1 MRFLCQNLPMSQSST
16 PIFPTA
22 SVIGSGLMGTGI
34 AAIFA
39 ASRIKVT
46 LIDTDQKRLD
56 DSKGRIH
63 GIAAEL
69 LSAEL
74 IQESPETVAARVVCV
89 PDLEACRESDL
100 IIEAIFENLEAK
112 HALYTQLEKIVSPAT
127 IIGSNTSGLL
137 PSDLC
142 RPFHHPERFLVIHF
156 WNPPHAISLVE
167 VVPNPA
173 TKPEVVETVLQ
184 FLRSV
189 GTDPVLVSKEIPG
202 FIGNRLQ
209 YAILREALAIVR
221 SGAATAEAVDTAV
234 KASLGPRYSVVGPIE
249 TADLGGLDTFSTIAS
264 YLMPLLAKDEDVL
277 QLMKEKL
284 AAGKTG
290 LRSGEGFY
298 PWPEER
304 AAAVIARRNH
314 ALLQHRKATEG
325 RS

>member
-1 MRFLCQNLPMSQSST
+1 MAPSSS
-16 PIFPTA
+16 PAFSTA

-39 ASRIKVT
+39 AANIKVT

-56 DSKGRIH
+56 EAKGRIQ

-69 LSAEL
+69 LSAGL
-74 IQESPETVAARVVCV
+74 IHENAETVATRVVCAAE
-89 PDLEACRESDL
+89 LEACQTSDL

-112 HALYTQLEKIVSPAT
+112 HALYTELEKIVSPET
-127 IIGSNTSGLL
+127 VIGSNTSGLL

-142 RPFHHPERFLVIHF
+142 RPFHHPERFLVVHF

-167 VVPNPA
+167 VVPNPR
-173 TKPEVVETVLQ
+173 TKPDVVAGVLQ
-184 FLRSV
+184 FLRSID
-189 GTDPVLVSKEIPG
+189 TDPVLVSKEIPG

-264 YLMPLLAKDEDVL
+264 YLMPLLAKDEEVL
-277 QLMKEKL
+277 ELMKEKV

-298 PWPEER
+298 SWPEER
-304 AAAVIARRNH
+304 AKAVLALRNRV
-314 ALLQHRKATEG
+314 LLEHRKAVDETG
-325 RS
+325 RAENSAR

>member
-1 MRFLCQNLPMSQSST
+1 MSQSSSPVFST
-16 PIFPTA
+16 V

-34 AAIFA
+34 AAVFA
-39 ASRIKVT
+39 AAKMNVT

-56 DSKGRIH
+56 ESKIRIH

-74 IQESPETVAARVVCV
+74 IHENPETLAARVFCT
-89 PDLEACRESDL
+89 PDLEKCKESEL
-100 IIEAIFENLEAK
+100 ILEAIFENLEAK
-112 HALYTQLEKIVSPAT
+112 HALYTRLE
-127 IIGSNTSGLL
+127 L
-137 PSDLC
+137 
-142 RPFHHPERFLVIHF
+142 HHPERFLVIHF
-156 WNPPHAISLVE
+156 WNPPHAIPLVE

-173 TKPEVVETVLQ
+173 TKPEVTEHILK

-189 GTDPVLVSKEIPG
+189 NCDPVLVEKEIPG

-209 YAILREALAIVR
+209 YAVLREALAIVR
-221 SGAATAEAVDTAV
+221 SGAATPEAVDTAM

-249 TADLGGLDTFSTIAS
+249 SADLGGLDTFFTIAS

-277 QLMKEKL
+277 QLMKEKV

-290 LRSGEGFY
+290 PRSGEGFY

-304 AAAVIARRNH
+304 AATVIARRNR
-314 ALLQHRKATEG
+314 ALLQHRKSSQE
-325 RS
+325 

>member
-1 MRFLCQNLPMSQSST
+1 MAQIPSPVFS
-16 PIFPTA
+16 TA

-34 AAIFA
+34 AAVFA
-39 ASRIKVT
+39 AAKMKVT
-46 LIDTDQKRLD
+46 LIDTDHKRLGE
-56 DSKGRIH
+56 SRSRIQ

-74 IQESPETVAARVVCV
+74 IEDSPDAVAARVDCAS
-89 PDLEACRESDL
+89 DLVACKESDL
-100 IIEAIFENLEAK
+100 VLEAIFENLDAK
-112 HALYTQLEKIVSPAT
+112 HALYTQLEQIVSPST

-137 PSDLC
+137 PSALC
-142 RPFHHPERFLVIHF
+142 RPFRHPERFLVVHF
-156 WNPPHAISLVE
+156 WNPPHAIPLVE

-173 TKPEVVETVLQ
+173 TKPEVTESVLQ

-189 GTDPVLVSKEIPG
+189 KCDPVLVAKEIPG

-209 YAILREALAIVR
+209 YAVLREALAIVR
-221 SGAATAEAVDTAV
+221 SGAATPEAVDTAM

-249 TADLGGLDTFSTIAS
+249 TADLGGLDTFFTIAS

-277 QLMKEKL
+277 QLMKEKV

-298 PWPEER
+298 SWPEER
-304 AAAVIARRNH
+304 AAAVVARRNR
-314 ALLQHRKATEG
+314 ALLQHRKAREE
-325 RS
+325 R

>member
-1 MRFLCQNLPMSQSST
+1 MAQIPSPVFS
-16 PIFPTA
+16 TA

-34 AAIFA
+34 AAVFA
-39 ASRIKVT
+39 AAKMKVT
-46 LIDTDQKRLD
+46 LIDTDEKRLGE
-56 DSKGRIH
+56 SKSRIQ

-74 IQESPETVAARVVCV
+74 IEESPDAVAARVDCV
-89 PDLEACRESDL
+89 SDLEACKESDL
-100 IIEAIFENLEAK
+100 ILEAIFENLEAK
-112 HALYTQLEKIVSPAT
+112 HALYTQLEQIVSPST

-137 PSDLC
+137 PSALC
-142 RPFHHPERFLVIHF
+142 RPFRHPERFLVIHF
-156 WNPPHAISLVE
+156 WNPPHAIPLVE

-173 TKPEVVETVLQ
+173 TRPEVTESVLQ

-189 GTDPVLVSKEIPG
+189 KCDPVLVAKEIPG

-209 YAILREALAIVR
+209 YAVLREALAIVR
-221 SGAATAEAVDTAV
+221 SGAATPEAVDTAM

-249 TADLGGLDTFSTIAS
+249 TADLGGLDTFFTIAS

-277 QLMKEKL
+277 QLMKEKV

-298 PWPEER
+298 SWPEER
-304 AAAVIARRNH
+304 AAAVVARRNR
-314 ALLQHRKATEG
+314 ALLQHRK
-325 RS
+325 SVISDQ